1 MYLSMIKRTR
11 KESDGNEMVT
21 IASKVPKDAKLE
33 IKAIAESFGM
43 TFYELLQGLLLA
55 LLRYFDSGR
64 LVTYNHNCMMNALA
78 NAMYTL
84 KGSYCPFQKK
94 GSENRKIKSAI
105 LFIED
110 SPKKR
115 PQLLSIKNDDGQMM
129 ESLNFDKMISDFL
142 GCIDPEGLQRLEYKK
157 KELGYFSI
165 AHTLHELIMQ
175 RTNDIDTMKADIGDM
190 FTDIRIPSGQAVNE
204 DIQYKRGYR
213 KNLNEYTTITDNQKY
228 RADI

>member
-1 MYLSMIKRTR
+1 MIKRTR

-94 GSENRKIKSAI
+94 GSENRKIESAI

-110 SPKKR
+110 SPK
-115 PQLLSIKNDDGQMM
+115 
-129 ESLNFDKMISDFL
+129 
-142 GCIDPEGLQRLEYKK
+142 
-157 KELGYFSI
+157 
-165 AHTLHELIMQ
+165 
-175 RTNDIDTMKADIGDM
+175 
-190 FTDIRIPSGQAVNE
+190 
-204 DIQYKRGYR
+204 
-213 KNLNEYTTITDNQKY
+213 
-228 RADI
+228 